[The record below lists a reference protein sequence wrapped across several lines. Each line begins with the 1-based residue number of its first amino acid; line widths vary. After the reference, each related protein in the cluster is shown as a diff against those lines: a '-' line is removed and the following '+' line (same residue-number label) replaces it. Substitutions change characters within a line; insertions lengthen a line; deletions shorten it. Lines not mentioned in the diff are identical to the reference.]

1 MEATDEDVE
10 EDIIA
15 PEEAAVEVTI
25 AGETEATA
33 VAWDDLVM
41 GKTSTYEWCCCGVV
55 FALGWLLIAACE
67 CAGK

>member
-41 GKTSTYEWCCCGVV
+41 GKTST
-55 FALGWLLIAACE
+55 
-67 CAGK
+67 